1 MPRRPQTTIS
11 TAELDELIEQATVD
25 CYGDS
30 EQVTGL
36 FTMIEEHL
44 ALPFTATVLGLPVT
58 IARVDVTTT
67 DEIVAICTRDG
78 HRQTI
83 PILQLPVPHPP
94 PDGWEWIEAY
104 RRWARWM

>member
-1 MPRRPQTTIS
+1 MPRRSRP
-11 TAELDELIEQATVD
+11 AVEPAKLDELIEEATVD
-25 CYGDS
+25 CYNDS

-44 ALPFTATVLGLPVT
+44 ALPFQTTVLGIPVT
-58 IARVDVTTT
+58 VAHVDVTTA
-67 DEIVAICTRDG
+67 DQIVAICRREE
-78 HRQTI
+78 HRHTI
-83 PILQLPVPHPP
+83 PVLQLPVPDPP